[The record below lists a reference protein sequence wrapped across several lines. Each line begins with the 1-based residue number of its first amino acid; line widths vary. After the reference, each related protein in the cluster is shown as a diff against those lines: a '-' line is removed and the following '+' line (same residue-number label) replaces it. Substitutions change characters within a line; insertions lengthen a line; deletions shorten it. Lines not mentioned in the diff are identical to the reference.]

1 MAYRGRWSVVGLM
14 VLLVA
19 AKVADLHG
27 ADEKSESQSPSKS
40 KRSGSIDPQAEKIL
54 RQMADSISAAKTY
67 RKDFTATARVIRK
80 GPGGAKA
87 NFTFGVASEQP
98 NRVSIVAKGSRDAVG
113 LVCNGQEL
121 FVQVPA
127 VKKFMVD
134 KAPASFAEILAS
146 PELNGAKAQHILLLS
161 AMLDL
166 LPAEQ
171 LLAKLDSAKYLDEA
185 KVGPAKCHHLELT
198 IEPYTLEVWIDQGD
212 KPRIRK
218 IVPNMDKW
226 VEANSQELGEGAKLE
241 MTLAFKNWALD
252 PRLTAATFKFAPS
265 EDLTQVPSFAPQAGS
280 KADPLVLLDK
290 LAPMFQLSMLSG
302 GGMNLTSHKNK
313 EVVILDFWATWCGP
327 CVKGLPIVSE
337 VAASYK
343 SKGVAFYA
351 INLRETPDDVTPFLQ
366 QKSLSIPVALDSD
379 GSVAKLYMVDSIPRT
394 VLIGKDGTVQAMHL
408 GLSED
413 LKEEL
418 SRQLDTLLAG
428 KSLVKK

>member
-1 MAYRGRWSVVGLM
+1 
-14 VLLVA
+14 
-19 AKVADLHG
+19 
-27 ADEKSESQSPSKS
+27 
-40 KRSGSIDPQAEKIL
+40 
-54 RQMADSISAAKTY
+54 
-67 RKDFTATARVIRK
+67 
-80 GPGGAKA
+80 
-87 NFTFGVASEQP
+87 
-98 NRVSIVAKGSRDAVG
+98 
-113 LVCNGQEL
+113 
-121 FVQVPA
+121 
-127 VKKFMVD
+127 
-134 KAPASFAEILAS
+134 
-146 PELNGAKAQHILLLS
+146 
-161 AMLDL
+161 
-166 LPAEQ
+166 
-171 LLAKLDSAKYLDEA
+171 
-185 KVGPAKCHHLELT
+185 
-198 IEPYTLEVWIDQGD
+198 
-212 KPRIRK
+212 
-218 IVPNMDKW
+218 MDKW

-379 GSVAKLYMVDSIPRT
+379 GSVAKLYMVDSIPRHRIDRQGRHGASHAPGPVRRPEGRIESPARHSVGRQIT
-394 VLIGKDGTVQAMHL
+394 RQEMIARPR
-408 GLSED
+408 
-413 LKEEL
+413 L
-418 SRQLDTLLAG
+418 SRRLR
-428 KSLVKK
+428 VFWE